1 MFDVLT
7 YLGHSALCLAA
18 LYIIYKAAM
27 SYETLHRLNRVVLLG
42 IVALSALLPL
52 CEIKITEEVEAEWV
66 QANNFYLPDSEVA
79 LAVEPAIAEAEP
91 FDYVG
96 LLKSVAV

>member
-42 IVALSALLPL
+42 IVVLSALLPL
-52 CEIKITEEVEAEWV
+52 
-66 QANNFYLPDSEVA
+66 S
-79 LAVEPAIAEAEP
+79 
-91 FDYVG
+91 
-96 LLKSVAV
+96 SVM